1 MDKRKIK
8 STGRGFTLLELL
20 VALAILGL
28 SLTLVPPIMGNA
40 IERSR
45 LKSATRQIAAG
56 LKYSRSKAIASQQE
70 VVFTLDVEKKT
81 YTVQDRN
88 KKLALPEKTTL
99 KLTTAKS
106 EQISEAEGTI
116 RFFADGSSTGGRV
129 ALNDA
134 KLQYLVDVNWLTG
147 KVSIS
152 P

>member
-56 LKYSRSKAIASQQE
+56 LKYSRSKAIVSQQE
-70 VVFTLDVEKKT
+70 VAFTLDVEKKT
-81 YTVQDRN
+81 YTVQDR
-88 KKLALPEKTTL
+88 KKQLSLPEKAKL
-99 KLTTAKS
+99 KLITAKS
-106 EQISEAEGTI
+106 EQLSEAKGMI
-116 RFFADGSSTGGRV
+116 RFFPDGSSTGGQV

-134 KLQYLVDVNWLTG
+134 ALEYRVDVNWLTG
-147 KVSIS
+147 KVSIL